1 MSISSV
7 EDPHH
12 FDADPDS
19 DSTYHPD
26 ADPDSDFCLMGMQI
40 RMRIR
45 SHNTADTDS
54 NFVHGPV
61 IVLVSVLVPWN
72 SSVLTLDF
80 V

>member
-1 MSISSV
+1 MSV
-7 EDPHH
+7 ADLHH

-19 DSTYHPD
+19 TYHPD
-26 ADPDSDFCLMGMQI
+26 EDPDSDFHLMGMQI

-54 NFVHGPV
+54 NFVHGPA

-72 SSVLTLDF
+72 SSVLLCSNF
-80 V
+80 